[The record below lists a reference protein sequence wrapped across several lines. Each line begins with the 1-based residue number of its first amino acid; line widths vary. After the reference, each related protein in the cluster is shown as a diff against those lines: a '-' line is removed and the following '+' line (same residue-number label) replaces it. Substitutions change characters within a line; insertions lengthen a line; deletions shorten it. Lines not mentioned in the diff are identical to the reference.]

1 MYPQL
6 LRPTLLLAFGAS
18 CLAGCGEPSHLE
30 TQKLAVIGGVDTGDA
45 RPSVLYV
52 TTEISSFGGAPVLKI
67 ASGTLVAPNLL
78 LTALHVV
85 TRNPSNVPFTCDAH
99 GRDPSGG
106 KGSLLGPS
114 VAPGKVAVFAG
125 PKPNTEPLAYGRR
138 IISSDSPT
146 ICQNDIAF
154 VVLDRALDLSTMP
167 IRRDEPARV
176 GDALTVIGFG
186 AEVTATE
193 TVRSERDV
201 AVTAVG
207 QWLRT
212 FTVGEGPCEGDSGG
226 PAVSRAGE
234 LVGVFSSVAVDCHG
248 ASAAAKY
255 TDVSYFAR
263 LAEQAFAAA
272 DAGPPWP
279 EPTPAGQAGAPVME
293 PEPAA
298 PGDEGA
304 GGNSGCGFPGHSALT
319 GSKRSPSLWGAALFL
334 LAVGRRRP
342 RWALRESCKSLR
354 NSRNFR

>member
-1 MYPQL
+1 MYRQL
-6 LRPTLLLAFGAS
+6 LRPTLLLALGAG
-18 CLAGCGEPSHLE
+18 CLVGCGEPSHLE
-30 TQKLAVIGGVDTGDA
+30 TRRLAVIGGVDTGEA
-45 RPSVLYV
+45 RPSVLYI
-52 TTEISSFGGAPVLKI
+52 TAEISSFGGAPVLKI
-67 ASGTLVAPNLL
+67 GSGTLVAPNLL

-85 TRNPSNVPFTCDAH
+85 TRNPSNVPFTCDAS

-167 IRRDEPARV
+167 IRRAEPARV

-186 AEVTATE
+186 MEVTATE

-226 PAVSRAGE
+226 PAVSSAGE
-234 LVGVFSSVAVDCHG
+234 VVGVFSSVAVDCHG
-248 ASAAAKY
+248 ATAAAKY
-255 TDVSYFAR
+255 TDVSYFSG

-272 DAGPPWP
+272 GAGSPWSDP
-279 EPTPAGQAGAPVME
+279 EPAGQAGEAAVE

-298 PGDEGA
+298 PGHDEA
-304 GGNSGCGFPGHSALT
+304 GRNSGCGFAGHSALT
-319 GSKRSPSLWGAALFL
+319 PSKSALPLCAALFWL
-334 LAVGRRRP
+334 GVGRRRP
-342 RWALRESCKSLR
+342 RWALRESCRSLR
-354 NSRNFR
+354 KSRNFR